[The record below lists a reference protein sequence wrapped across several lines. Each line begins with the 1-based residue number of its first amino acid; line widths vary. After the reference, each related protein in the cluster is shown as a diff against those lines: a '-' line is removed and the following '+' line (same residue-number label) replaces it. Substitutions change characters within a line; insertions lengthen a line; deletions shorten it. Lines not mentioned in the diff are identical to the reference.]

1 MSINIGMVDAQATR
15 LATNLTTEYQTRL
28 KIKSK
33 PMKQRSL
40 AFVFLIVKRLLDFL
54 GGDALDLFTES
65 GNGLAV
71 VCRGD
76 LLGRLPW

>member
-1 MSINIGMVDAQATR
+1 MSINIGIIDAQATK

-28 KIKSK
+28 KIKSE

-54 GGDALDLFTES
+54 GGDALDLLTES

-76 LLGRLPW
+76 LLERLPQ